1 MNAVRSGQS
10 IDKGASLRIGVSVAG
25 SLAAGIAGW
34 FIVSYDN
41 PLTATLIIAAI
52 TIFVLAILNPKAGLY
67 LLVIVTGYIDLVKRL
82 GILAGDLPYS
92 DVVVPMAVVS
102 LLFVFVFVGAGA
114 HNGCRL
120 RAPWG

>member
-41 PLTATLIIAAI
+41 PLTAILIIAAI

-67 LLVIVTGYIDLVKRL
+67 LLVIVTGYIDLVSTL
-82 GILAGDLPYS
+82 GILAADLPFTHLGVTMTYR
-92 DVVVPMAVVS
+92 P
-102 LLFVFVFVGAGA
+102 
-114 HNGCRL
+114 
-120 RAPWG
+120 